1 MEAIVSV
8 QYKEEQ
14 RVGDDQEVFTGAI
27 WVKFWEVERCRR
39 WPGSIHWSSPSE
51 ILSRR
56 WSRIRWRSPSENRR
70 SNDERWVLEKNLVG
84 VERGRRWSGFHW
96 SSPSEN
102 RRCNDERWVLEKNL
116 VGVER
121 GRRWSSVNWS
131 SPSEN
136 RRSNDERWVLEKNL
150 VGVERGR
157 RWSGFHWSSPSEN
170 RRCNDERWVLEKNL
184 VGVERGRRWS
194 GFHWSSPSE
203 NRRCN
208 DERHGSS
215 WSGDSLWIYL
225 FVQVSRPPDKN
236 TLSLTSFWA
245 LATSFWAIATSFWQ
259 LQLIILALSF
269 LGASAMRAFSL
280 VSLSSNDPKIKQLEK
295 FCREVLSGFPYH
307 RQTDEGQKQSMAL

>member
-14 RVGDDQEVFTGAI
+14 KVGDDQEVFTGAI

-102 RRCNDERWVLEKNL
+102 RRCNDER
-116 VGVER
+116 
-121 GRRWSSVNWS
+121 
-131 SPSEN
+131 
-136 RRSNDERWVLEKNL
+136 
-150 VGVERGR
+150 
-157 RWSGFHWSSPSEN
+157 
-170 RRCNDERWVLEKNL
+170 
-184 VGVERGRRWS
+184 
-194 GFHWSSPSE
+194 
-203 NRRCN
+203 
-208 DERHGSS
+208 HGSS

-236 TLSLTSFWA
+236 TLSLTLFWA

>member
-14 RVGDDQEVFTGAI
+14 KVGDDQEVFTGAI

-102 RRCNDERWVLEKNL
+102 RRCNDER
-116 VGVER
+116 
-121 GRRWSSVNWS
+121 
-131 SPSEN
+131 
-136 RRSNDERWVLEKNL
+136 
-150 VGVERGR
+150 
-157 RWSGFHWSSPSEN
+157 
-170 RRCNDERWVLEKNL
+170 
-184 VGVERGRRWS
+184 
-194 GFHWSSPSE
+194 
-203 NRRCN
+203 
-208 DERHGSS
+208 HGSS

-236 TLSLTSFWA
+236 TFKFDFVLSTCNFVLGNCNF
-245 LATSFWAIATSFWQ
+245 
-259 LQLIILALSF
+259 ILAITTYYF
-269 LGASAMRAFSL
+269 GIV
-280 VSLSSNDPKIKQLEK
+280 VSRSICHARLQPSQFIFQWP
-295 FCREVLSGFPYH
+295 
-307 RQTDEGQKQSMAL
+307 